1 MTYRRGD
8 RKYDVPD
15 QRRKSR
21 PGWSNSGIYRSL
33 SGYAENPPRQGAR
46 WTSQESLELL
56 ARWHG
61 GASDRDLAK
70 YHQRTVSAIGMQL
83 ERLRETLHTIE
94 YKPQPEIFEP
104 TNPDAWYR
112 GKPARYTV
120 PRNWPF
126 HA

>member
-8 RKYDVPD
+8 RRYDPPN

-21 PGWSNSGIYRSL
+21 PGWSNAGVYKILR
-33 SGYAENPPRQGAR
+33 GQAENPPRQGAR

-56 ARWHG
+56 ARWYG
-61 GASDRDLAK
+61 GATERDLAK

-83 ERLRETLHTIE
+83 ERLRETLHEIE
-94 YKPQPEIFEP
+94 FKPQPEIFEP
-104 TNPDAWYR
+104 ANPDAWYR
-112 GKPARYTV
+112 GKSARYTV